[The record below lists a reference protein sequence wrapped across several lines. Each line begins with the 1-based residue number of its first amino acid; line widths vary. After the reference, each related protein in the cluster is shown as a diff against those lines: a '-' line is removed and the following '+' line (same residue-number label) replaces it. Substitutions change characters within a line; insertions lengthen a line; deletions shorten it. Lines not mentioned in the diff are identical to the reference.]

1 MTTDN
6 FEFNLAPGNIK
17 GAMKAAGASSSDLW
31 KVPPDK
37 IHVIPGFNVR
47 IEDEEY
53 AAHVRFLADSI
64 KANGFTSVLLGYVDG
79 EKVVVID
86 GHSRLKAI
94 AIAAAEGCRVEFVP
108 VKMMPSGTDQID
120 LLTQISA
127 ANENKNLKPMERA
140 ILCKRMIGF
149 GVDEDEIA
157 RRMGRSRA
165 LIDSLLTLLSA
176 GREVGEMVQSGK
188 VSATE
193 AAKVVKKHGAAAAK
207 VLDAASEA
215 AGGGKVTNRHIDPKG
230 AFAKKHAATMLDI
243 LRSIHASGGLN
254 DGITDRI
261 NALMKDYPK

>member
-94 AIAAAEGCRVEFVP
+94 AIAAAEGYRVEFVP
-108 VKMMPSGTDQID
+108 VKMMPSGTDQAD
-120 LLTQISA
+120 LLAQLELS
-127 ANENKNLKPMERA
+127 NRKHDLKPMERGV
-140 ILCKRMIGF
+140 ICKRMIGL
-149 GVDEDEIA
+149 GLDETEIA
-157 RRMGRSRA
+157 RRLGCSRA
-165 LIDSLLTLLSA
+165 QIDSLLTLMSA
-176 GREVGEMVQSGK
+176 GREVGEMVHAGK

-193 AAKVVKKHGAAAAK
+193 AAKAVKKHGAAAAK
-207 VLDAASEA
+207 VLEAVSEA

-230 AFAKKHAATMLDI
+230 AFAKKHAVAMLDI
-243 LRSIHASGGLN
+243 LRRIHVGGGLTE
-254 DGITDRI
+254 GITDEI
-261 NALMKDYPK
+261 ESLMKDYPK